1 MRVSSASLAG
11 SFGGGI
17 AVPILSRL
25 IARAVCGDISLP
37 SKRLA
42 CSSQLL
48 SWVRKRSLDLAAISL
63 LSSVMQELEIH
74 CAAVI
79 SGYIAMSSPLT
90 RSMNW
95 SAVSSLGMEESVEGS
110 RLHAESHRAPAPRS
124 EEHTTELQSLMCIHY
139 TVISMK
145 KKTNRQ

>member
-11 SFGGGI
+11 SLGGGI

-48 SWVRKRSLDLAAISL
+48 SWVRTSSLDLSAISL
-63 LSSVMQELEIH
+63 LSSVMYVLEIH
-74 CAAVI
+74 CAVETGRESCRE
-79 SGYIAMSSPLT
+79 SGCQ
-90 RSMNW
+90 
-95 SAVSSLGMEESVEGS
+95 SVW
-110 RLHAESHRAPAPRS
+110 L
-124 EEHTTELQSLMCIHY
+124 LVVVFLLF
-139 TVISMK
+139 K
-145 KKTNRQ
+145 

>member
-11 SFGGGI
+11 SLGGGI

-63 LSSVMQELEIH
+63 LSSVM
-74 CAAVI
+74 
-79 SGYIAMSSPLT
+79 
-90 RSMNW
+90 
-95 SAVSSLGMEESVEGS
+95 
-110 RLHAESHRAPAPRS
+110 RS
-124 EEHTTELQSLMCIHY
+124 EEHTSELQSLMR
-139 TVISMK
+139 ISYAVFCLK
-145 KKTNRQ
+145 KKKLPVRHSVMQRLDR

>member
-63 LSSVMQELEIH
+63 LSSVISLLDIN
-74 CAAVI
+74 CSAVL
-79 SGYIAMSSPLT
+79 SVYIADILQLSRSQYLHTLYT
-90 RSMNW
+90 R
-95 SAVSSLGMEESVEGS
+95 G
-110 RLHAESHRAPAPRS
+110 
-124 EEHTTELQSLMCIHY
+124 
-139 TVISMK
+139 
-145 KKTNRQ
+145 